1 MVLLRDLVLFT
12 LFLAGAARRSI
23 RLGGS
28 HREAQEQTNTRT
40 EALEASGDSREA
52 LLPQGLTG
60 RVHGR
65 GPQAVASQPAHGHV
79 PSGPEENELPR
90 ELPRQ
95 PAISMSTQFTDPF
108 VKAMKKKN
116 PKTGSTTNLK
126 GYTVGSRAP
135 PMAIRSG
142 TTIRDATGRS
152 SYKTDGGLRTEEV
165 GARIDPAVGLAAT
178 ALLLG
183 VLFNLGAGGQ

>member
-40 EALEASGDSREA
+40 EAFEASGDSREA
-52 LLPQGLTG
+52 FLPQGLTG
-60 RVHGR
+60 RVH
-65 GPQAVASQPAHGHV
+65 
-79 PSGPEENELPR
+79 EENQLAR